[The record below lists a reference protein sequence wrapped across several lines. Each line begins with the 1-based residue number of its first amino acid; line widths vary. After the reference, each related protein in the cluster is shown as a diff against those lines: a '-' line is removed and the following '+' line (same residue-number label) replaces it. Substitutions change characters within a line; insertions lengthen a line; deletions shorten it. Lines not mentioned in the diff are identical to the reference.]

1 MLSVKSI
8 APRMKIFARARNL
21 ADSRILLKEGVLTAM
36 PETIESSFFL
46 GHAILLHMG
55 VSEKSIER
63 LLDEMRANQYDML
76 DLQISD
82 KQ

>member
-1 MLSVKSI
+1 VILYFL
-8 APRMKIFARARNL
+8 FARARNL
-21 ADSRILLKEGVLTAM
+21 SDSRVLLKEGVMTAM

-46 GHAILLHMG
+46 GHAILQHMG
-55 VSEKSIER
+55 VSEKSIDSLLTQMR
-63 LLDEMRANQYDML
+63 LNQYDML

>member
-1 MLSVKSI
+1 
-8 APRMKIFARARNL
+8 
-21 ADSRILLKEGVLTAM
+21 
-36 PETIESSFFL
+36 
-46 GHAILLHMG
+46 MG